1 MAAARIG
8 AFIMVVCLSGCQ
20 PSSTISSVPHTA
32 TATPPQPGT
41 PFSAPTPAAPAAT
54 VVVTAVWTPP
64 PRTKTSGCLSH
75 GGLPDPACTPGAV
88 DPRVSQSNV
97 NSTICTRGYT
107 ATVRPPGSVTE
118 PIKRERMAA
127 YGLQAQ
133 RLADVE
139 LDHDIPLELG
149 GNPQD
154 LANLWPQFWNGE
166 ANAHMKDAV
175 EAYLNREV
183 CRGGMPLA
191 EARRQIATDW
201 LSVYRSR
208 GLSPAQ

>member
-1 MAAARIG
+1 MRERLSA
-8 AFIMVVCLSGCQ
+8 VVDDLDCSADRHRHACTTGHTVTSTHASGTGCDGGGQCLD
-20 PSSTISSVPHTA
+20 PR
-32 TATPPQPGT
+32 
-41 PFSAPTPAAPAAT
+41 
-54 VVVTAVWTPP
+54 
-64 PRTKTSGCLSH
+64 PRTKTSGCLSQ
-75 GGLPDPACTPGAV
+75 GGLAGPACTPGAV

-107 ATVRPPGSVTE
+107 ATVRPRVSVTD

-133 RLADVE
+133 RLANVE

-154 LANLWPQFWNGE
+154 LANLWPKFWNGE
-166 ANAHMKDAV
+166 ANAHMKDVV
-175 EAYLNREV
+175 ETYLNREV

-191 EARRQIATDW
+191 EAQRQIATDW

>member
-1 MAAARIG
+1 MPERLSAVVDDLECSAHRHRDASTTGHTVTSTHAGGTGCDGGGQCLDPTAADKN
-8 AFIMVVCLSGCQ
+8 V
-20 PSSTISSVPHTA
+20 
-32 TATPPQPGT
+32 
-41 PFSAPTPAAPAAT
+41 
-54 VVVTAVWTPP
+54 
-64 PRTKTSGCLSH
+64 GCLSQ

-88 DPRVSQSNV
+88 DPRVSQSNI

-107 ATVRPPGSVTE
+107 ATVRPPVSVTE
-118 PIKRERMAA
+118 PIKRERMTA
-127 YGLQAQ
+127 YGLQGQ

-166 ANAHMKDAV
+166 ANAHLKDAV
-175 EAYLNREV
+175 ETYLNHEV

-191 EARRQIATDW
+191 EAQRQIATDW